1 MLYKKVII
9 LDAEI
14 DRYYGLIKLRKI
26 NFDKTD
32 STYSSHS
39 IDMFDLI
46 KRLIFS
52 EYNKDIYLLT
62 ITIKDTSFDERISI
76 DMLNLLPKLENNILK
91 IISKI

>member
-1 MLYKKVII
+1 
-9 LDAEI
+9 
-14 DRYYGLIKLRKI
+14 
-26 NFDKTD
+26 
-32 STYSSHS
+32 
-39 IDMFDLI
+39 MFDLI